1 MSPAPQSNVT
11 LYGRSCTVCSHQH
24 VGDIDAG
31 LVAHLPIAQLARQF
45 EVSRDSIYRHLKWH
59 LRPAL
64 QEVLTSTPETRP
76 VALVERLAEIANDAR
91 AARATAY
98 AAGNAQLG
106 ARLGEA
112 ERRALDSLADRFHI
126 NHDSVTADRTKVSQL
141 ARALD
146 TALDESPELASLVAD
161 ALEAEGLGEMAEDM
175 RADLPSN
182 PETKGLPS

>member
-1 MSPAPQSNVT
+1 MRAPQSNVT
-11 LYGRSCTVCSHQH
+11 LYGRSCTVCSHTH

-45 EVSRDSIYRHLKWH
+45 DVSRDSLYRHLKWH

-98 AAGNAQLG
+98 AAGNSQLG

-112 ERRALDSLADRFHI
+112 ERRALDSLADRFQI
-126 NHDSVTADRTKVSQL
+126 NHDSVAADRTKVSQL

-146 TALDESPELASLVAD
+146 TALDASPELASLVAD
-161 ALEAEGLGEMAEDM
+161 ALDAEGLSELAEDM

-182 PETKGLPS
+182 PKTKGLTS